1 MKRIIT
7 WLPDAFLALILLAT
21 VILGCLTSCA
31 GPDRQRTEADRATF
45 NWFAPITRQY
55 LTADPTLDEAAKRT
69 HLRGIEAWD
78 ERIRAYEALLAAP
91 IASPVPPSGGGQ

>member
-1 MKRIIT
+1 MNRSPHP
-7 WLPDAFLALILLAT
+7 LLLALVLLLAFLQ
-21 VILGCLTSCA
+21 SCA
-31 GPDRQRTEADRATF
+31 GADRQRTEADRATF

-69 HLRGIEAWD
+69 HLRGLEAWD